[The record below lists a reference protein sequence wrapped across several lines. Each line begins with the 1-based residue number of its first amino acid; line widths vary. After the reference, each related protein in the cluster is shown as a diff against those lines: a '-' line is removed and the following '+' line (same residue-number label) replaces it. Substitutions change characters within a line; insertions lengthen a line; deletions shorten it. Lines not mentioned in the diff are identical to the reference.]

1 MKGYSRNHFKN
12 FKNVILLKL
21 IIKIDLS
28 FYYRIQMFKNNKDS
42 LNKWTKEKISML
54 SPIKNTKVYEQVME
68 QIKAM
73 IADGTL
79 KKGDKLP
86 TERELV
92 EMLQVSRTS
101 VREAMRA
108 MEIIGLIECKQGG
121 GNFVR
126 DNFENNLFEP
136 LSIMFMLEKGDTK
149 EIIELRKIIEVE
161 TVALAAARISEEELE
176 SIGNIIED
184 LKHSTNEESAVK
196 IDKRFHYEIAKAS
209 KNSLIISILNAISS
223 LIDAYIKNARTKI
236 LAEGDNKVL
245 LSSQHEKVYI
255 ALKKHD
261 AAEAAEAMR
270 QHLDFA
276 NKYMSI

>member
-1 MKGYSRNHFKN
+1 
-12 FKNVILLKL
+12 
-21 IIKIDLS
+21 
-28 FYYRIQMFKNNKDS
+28 
-42 LNKWTKEKISML
+42 ML

-73 IADGTL
+73 IVDGTL

-161 TVALAAARISEEELE
+161 TVVLAADRITEEELE

-184 LKHSTNEESAVK
+184 LKNSTNEESAVK

-261 AAEAAEAMR
+261 SAEAAEAMR

>member
-1 MKGYSRNHFKN
+1 
-12 FKNVILLKL
+12 
-21 IIKIDLS
+21 
-28 FYYRIQMFKNNKDS
+28 
-42 LNKWTKEKISML
+42 ML
-54 SPIKNTKVYEQVME
+54 SPIKNTKVYEQVIE

-86 TERELV
+86 AERELV
-92 EMLQVSRTS
+92 EKLQVSRTS
-101 VREAMRA
+101 IREAMRA
-108 MEIIGLIECKQGG
+108 MEIIGLIESKQGG

-126 DNFENNLFEP
+126 EDFENNLFEP
-136 LSIMFMLEKGDTK
+136 LSIMFMLEKGDPK

-161 TVALAAARISEEELE
+161 TVALAAMRITDEELE
-176 SIGNIIED
+176 SIGNIIQD
-184 LKHSTNEESAVK
+184 LKNSANEENAVK

-223 LIDAYIKNARTKI
+223 LIDAYIKDARTRI
-236 LAEGDNKVL
+236 LEDEGNKVL
-245 LSSQHEKVYI
+245 LSSQHEKVYL

-261 AAEAAEAMR
+261 AAEAEEAMK

-276 NKYMSI
+276 NKYMSMQN